1 MPLLPSGSKQVRSG
15 SSGKDRQNGCADPL
29 EQTKRFFQHLNQSPI
44 VRITSFDT
52 AIDEHTNLVMQ
63 LCRDWPSVD
72 EDDCIAFLEKIS
84 ASARIYNHPA
94 SLTMHCLQGE
104 GRRWQRK
111 YTCCSLWSCLLHIKS
126 YLTNI
131 YPTMTMLHKR
141 NRKEYI
147 GRGQMKENG
156 CYSVEAAPRCP
167 ELKLSINR
175 THFRSS
181 GTVVPP
187 DVTQTTLEPRLW
199 SAIIS
204 DTEIDATHQ
213 NGFLVS
219 QILSIE
225 WLQRISNQ
233 LCNSNMLRYLQTTQS
248 GYLVCINPKVL
259 THGLCV

>member
-29 EQTKRFFQHLNQSPI
+29 EQTKMFFQHLNQSPI
-44 VRITSFDT
+44 VQITSFDT

-63 LCRDWPSVD
+63 LCRDWPSVE

-84 ASARIYNHPA
+84 ASARIYDHPA

-104 GRRWQRK
+104 GKRWQRK
-111 YTCCSLWSCLLHIKS
+111 YTCCSLCSCWLHINI

-131 YPTMTMLHKR
+131 Y
-141 NRKEYI
+141 RKKHT
-147 GRGQMKENG
+147 GKGQMKENE

-167 ELKLSINR
+167 ELKLSMNR

-204 DTEIDATHQ
+204 DTERDTTHQ
-213 NGFLVS
+213 NRFLVS
-219 QILSIE
+219 QIS
-225 WLQRISNQ
+225 Q
-233 LCNSNMLRYLQTTQS
+233 
-248 GYLVCINPKVL
+248 
-259 THGLCV
+259 